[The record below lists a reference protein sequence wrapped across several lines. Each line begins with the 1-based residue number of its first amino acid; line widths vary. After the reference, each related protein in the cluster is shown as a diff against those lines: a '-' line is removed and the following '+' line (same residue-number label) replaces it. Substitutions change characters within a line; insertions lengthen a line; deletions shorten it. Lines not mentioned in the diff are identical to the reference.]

1 LGELGL
7 GQRLPVV
14 VGSEVVVVV
23 VVVVVDWNNSV
34 MQGQFAAEPDTVAA
48 VAEPDIA
55 VAAAELDIAAAAVG
69 SAHCHP
75 ANIPCQCRV

>member
-23 VVVVVDWNNSV
+23 VVVVVD
-34 MQGQFAAEPDTVAA
+34 
-48 VAEPDIA
+48 
-55 VAAAELDIAAAAVG
+55 
-69 SAHCHP
+69 
-75 ANIPCQCRV
+75 